1 MRKKI
6 LIILTLVC
14 LSFSALAFVS
24 CKADKPNDVQQIEF
38 EIASRE
44 ITLSVGET
52 YTIVAQSNDV
62 EKIQYSSFNE
72 NVAMVSS
79 NGTITGVSVGQTFIS
94 VKYDGIEK
102 ICKVCVKENAD
113 TISLGNEKIYLVVG
127 SEKEWN
133 AVVYRKGEKQ
143 NDIVS
148 WEISQPEKCGF
159 SFDKN
164 TAKFTALYTGEFTLT
179 VTSGNLSATC
189 LIRVVSQN
197 AKRLATPVVTT
208 GCGGSVSWNA
218 VTGASGYAVYVN
230 GESYLETEEAQAD
243 LSEIT
248 SALKNGER
256 ISVAVEALAGE
267 NYDYIDSSLSMYS
280 VAHDYAEEKQGD
292 ISCKTYGNIKYTCSD
307 CGHTYTD
314 ENVLT
319 EHTWEGDSCSVCGIK
334 GMAISIT
341 NELLGWKMQPGTT
354 EYAVLLN
361 RQRVGKTAALNFDL
375 SGYFDLSQE
384 GEYTV
389 DVQPVGSQSMFITTN
404 VRVVRLTSDNFVSKL
419 SESYGGYTYYVLTED
434 VSLSHTYS
442 EQTLNDA
449 DGLLPADQL
458 CSSPVGGL
466 KNAVLEGNGH
476 KVTVSFDG
484 TTKTNNSWEIMG
496 GLFGYTDNAL
506 IRNLRT
512 DIEISQSGHLHRIF
526 SSGALVAVMKGNTRI
541 EDCYL
546 KSRIRLNSDADY
558 NANGGYGAVAGL
570 VRAGNDLS
578 VIERCVVDSM
588 MYNGSTAI
596 GAPKAIV
603 GVMDTDV
610 LVTNNAYIVN
620 EAIPNRDS
628 QMQAKYQGAFL
639 SWTLPSQNWL
649 FESLS
654 DFMFGERGDYC
665 DYNATGAWE
674 FNWTYGSAPKN
685 ICGVARLYES
695 QAWSG
700 TSFAY
705 DATKGITLSGEALLV
720 SSTQTPQITHGVLTW
735 DGSAKE
741 YEIYN
746 GDTLL
751 DRVTDKSYDL
761 VARLGDTAGEY
772 QIIVKAVDYNELLF
786 YETVPFA
793 VVNLTNANFIEK
805 LSAPSEYTYYVLTEN
820 VTVNTDYQ
828 AEKRTT
834 ANGSFGEALVYAPV
848 AEFRGILDGRGYQIS
863 VTYGGGAKIDGGWEV
878 FGGLFGYTENSI
890 IQNVNFNFTA
900 QLNGHVHKSFA
911 SGVLAAVLGRNTVVQ
926 NCYIGSVINVW
937 NATDVNGIGAIA
949 GKLFGGASGCVIKNN
964 VVSAQIVF
972 NSVQQNSPDRL
983 VADLMENTQMNG
995 NAYIINRALPT
1006 AIDAD
1011 HKLHEEAFMA
1021 WGVDAY
1027 DNWLFASMTDFLGG
1041 VGHKCTYHGATDWHF
1056 EWTLSQTPEKNL
1068 VNTKAWEGTTFAYD
1082 TVKGLTLCGKPVD

>member
-164 TAKFTALYTGEFTLT
+164 TANFTALYTGEFTLT

-384 GEYTV
+384 GEYSV

-434 VSLSHTYS
+434 VSLSHAYS

-458 CSSPVGGL
+458 CSSPVDGL

-512 DIEISQSGHLHRIF
+512 DIEISQLGHLHRIF

-654 DFMFGERGDYC
+654 DFMFGERGDY
-665 DYNATGAWE
+665 D
-674 FNWTYGSAPKN
+674 
-685 ICGVARLYES
+685 
-695 QAWSG
+695 G
-700 TSFAY
+700 THIR
-705 DATKGITLSGEALLV
+705 IT
-720 SSTQTPQITHGVLTW
+720 I
-735 DGSAKE
+735 
-741 YEIYN
+741 
-746 GDTLL
+746 
-751 DRVTDKSYDL
+751 
-761 VARLGDTAGEY
+761 
-772 QIIVKAVDYNELLF
+772 
-786 YETVPFA
+786 
-793 VVNLTNANFIEK
+793 
-805 LSAPSEYTYYVLTEN
+805 
-820 VTVNTDYQ
+820 
-828 AEKRTT
+828 
-834 ANGSFGEALVYAPV
+834 
-848 AEFRGILDGRGYQIS
+848 
-863 VTYGGGAKIDGGWEV
+863 
-878 FGGLFGYTENSI
+878 
-890 IQNVNFNFTA
+890 
-900 QLNGHVHKSFA
+900 
-911 SGVLAAVLGRNTVVQ
+911 
-926 NCYIGSVINVW
+926 
-937 NATDVNGIGAIA
+937 
-949 GKLFGGASGCVIKNN
+949 
-964 VVSAQIVF
+964 
-972 NSVQQNSPDRL
+972 
-983 VADLMENTQMNG
+983 
-995 NAYIINRALPT
+995 
-1006 AIDAD
+1006 
-1011 HKLHEEAFMA
+1011 
-1021 WGVDAY
+1021 
-1027 DNWLFASMTDFLGG
+1027 
-1041 VGHKCTYHGATDWHF
+1041 
-1056 EWTLSQTPEKNL
+1056 
-1068 VNTKAWEGTTFAYD
+1068 
-1082 TVKGLTLCGKPVD
+1082 

>member
-1 MRKKI
+1 MKKK
-6 LIILTLVC
+6 LIAVLTFLCLVC
-14 LSFSALAFVS
+14 SLCAFVA
-24 CKADKPNDVQQIEF
+24 CGGKPSEPKDF
-38 EIASRE
+38 ELVSRE
-44 ITLSVGET
+44 ITVSESETADIVVNSKYKEEIEYTSYNTAVASVSESGKVMG
-52 YTIVAQSNDV
+52 VAEGNTFV
-62 EKIQYSSFNE
+62 AVKLKEKQE
-72 NVAMVSS
+72 
-79 NGTITGVSVGQTFIS
+79 
-94 VKYDGIEK
+94 
-102 ICKVCVKENAD
+102 ICKVTVKRNEDA
-113 TISLGNEKIYLVVG
+113 IFLGSEKINLAVG
-127 SEKEWN
+127 SEQQWT
-133 AVVYRKGEKQ
+133 AVVYRNGEAQ
-143 NDIVS
+143 EETVS
-148 WEISQPEKCGF
+148 WQITDSDACEFASNDNSATFKATQ
-159 SFDKN
+159 
-164 TAKFTALYTGEFTLT
+164 TGEFTLT

-384 GEYTV
+384 GEYSV

-458 CSSPVGGL
+458 CSSPVDGL

-735 DGSAKE
+735 EGSAKE

-890 IQNVNFNFTA
+890 IQNVNFNFAA

-1021 WGVDAY
+1021 WGVNAV
-1027 DNWLFASMTDFLGG
+1027 DNWLFASMADFVSGG
-1041 VGHKCTYHGATDWHF
+1041 VGHKCTYFGATDWHF

-1068 VNTKAWEGTTFAYD
+1068 INTKAWEGTTFAYD
-1082 TVKGLTLCGKPVD
+1082 TVNGLTLCGHSLD